1 MQEFRINLS
10 ECQLNQLREQ
20 IFELIS
26 SEMNTIQKNCQTNC
40 RYMNKKQACNY
51 LQISNN
57 TLDKWISK
65 GLPFLRISGSLRF
78 DRISIDQ
85 WLKNL

>member
-26 SEMNTIQKNCQTNC
+26 SEMNTI
-40 RYMNKKQACNY
+40 
-51 LQISNN
+51 
-57 TLDKWISK
+57 
-65 GLPFLRISGSLRF
+65 
-78 DRISIDQ
+78 
-85 WLKNL
+85 